1 MTPQNVAESV
11 ANFLQE
17 VHKDYKGTDPK
28 IQDRDLIVVPGYMPE
43 RTNQTDIQLPHIA
56 VRVADVEDDDD
67 VTTVSLYIIHATYDS
82 DPVSGYLEIV
92 NLMTRSR
99 QEMLKKRIL
108 SNGTRLLLPLKS
120 EIQAE
125 QPRPIWVGLIVAK
138 YQLPFV
144 KEELIY

>member
-1 MTPQNVAESV
+1 MTPQDVAESV
-11 ANFLQE
+11 ASFLQE
-17 VHKDYKGTDPK
+17 VHKGYRGTDPK
-28 IQDRDLIVVPGYMPE
+28 IRDRDLMVVPGYMPE
-43 RTNQTDIQLPHIA
+43 RTNQSDVQLPHIV
-56 VRVADVEDDDD
+56 VRVADVDDDED

-82 DPVSGYLEIV
+82 DPAKGYLEIV

-108 SNGTRLLLPLKS
+108 KNGTRLLLPLKS